1 VTGGELAPEVS
12 DQVLGRAVMVGKVP
26 GGKTGIVISEHLFDC
41 PGGFNVAMG
50 ARDLPHPVQNAT
62 DPKIGGKLITA
73 RLGWFHLS
81 SPGRPMGT
89 RFFDFHTERVGET
102 VPQSADLPELA
113 GIQPELT
120 PGFAVSA
127 NFDHDPIKATLKF
140 ASHPARRR
148 KTAKAR
154 KIEHIR

>member
-1 VTGGELAPEVS
+1 
-12 DQVLGRAVMVGKVP
+12 
-26 GGKTGIVISEHLFDC
+26 
-41 PGGFNVAMG
+41 
-50 ARDLPHPVQNAT
+50 
-62 DPKIGGKLITA
+62 
-73 RLGWFHLS
+73 
-81 SPGRPMGT
+81 MGT

-127 NFDHDPIKATLKF
+127 NFDRNPIKATLKF
-140 ASHPARRR
+140 ASRPARRR